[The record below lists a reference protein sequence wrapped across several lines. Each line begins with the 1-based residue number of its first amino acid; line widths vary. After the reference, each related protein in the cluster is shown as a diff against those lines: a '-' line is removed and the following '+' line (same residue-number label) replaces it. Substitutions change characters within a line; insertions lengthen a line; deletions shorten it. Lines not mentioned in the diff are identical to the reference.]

1 MGTLNVML
9 RKDITSK
16 KFNVIGYKDTMYKA
30 FINEASKKAE
40 INIKPNIYLVVEPKD
55 YVICK
60 TDIGMIEYHRE
71 PTKDEIKFGEG
82 AIHYLE
88 VDEKTV
94 MKKDGTLKKWFI
106 HRDGLRYYY

>member
-30 FINEASKKAE
+30 FINETTKKAE
-40 INIKPNIYLVVEPKD
+40 INIKPNLYLIVEPKD

-60 TDIGMIEYHRE
+60 TDNGMIEYHRE

-82 AIHYLE
+82 AIHYLNIPE
-88 VDEKTV
+88 SVCRKQNGD
-94 MKKDGTLKKWFI
+94 LKKWVNF
-106 HRDGLRYYY
+106 DNKRYYY